1 MTFLQ
6 RNKWD
11 KTEDLPTDTEKR
23 LAVTIMEKD
32 RGGAEWWR
40 GLRVQTAS
48 YKINT
53 SQGSNEPYREY
64 SHYFILTFG
73 V

>member
-32 RGGAEWWR
+32 RGGAE
-40 GLRVQTAS
+40 
-48 YKINT
+48 
-53 SQGSNEPYREY
+53 
-64 SHYFILTFG
+64 
-73 V
+73 